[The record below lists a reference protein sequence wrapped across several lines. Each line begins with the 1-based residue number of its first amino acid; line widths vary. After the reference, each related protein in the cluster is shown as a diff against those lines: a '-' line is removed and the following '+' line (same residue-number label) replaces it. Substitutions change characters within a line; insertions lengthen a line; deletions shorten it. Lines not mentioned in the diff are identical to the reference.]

1 MANACA
7 TCASTYDSALDPAS
21 EKPLLPGRHLDC
33 CDRSVCSRCLNQN
46 KRYET
51 YCPYCQITTEPSPL
65 PQGLRDPPAYSSL
78 DDRIPPP
85 SEKPASDG
93 DDELP
98 AYSENHQA
106 IQSPPEK
113 TEQHDA
119 PAPDVLHFV
128 TPTDSMHSLA
138 LAYGVPIN
146 ALRKANNV
154 YSDHL
159 IQARRTLLIPGEYY
173 KGGVSLSPRPL
184 EGEEEEA
191 KKHKVRRWMV
201 TCKVAE

>member
-7 TCASTYDSALDPAS
+7 TCAKAYDSALDPMS

-33 CDRSVCSRCLNQN
+33 CGRSICSKCLNQN

-51 YCPYCQITTEPSPL
+51 YCPYCQITTEPSLL
-65 PQGLRDPPAYSSL
+65 PQGLKDPPAYTTL
-78 DDRIPPP
+78 DDRIQAPTLQN
-85 SEKPASDG
+85 

-98 AYSENHQA
+98 AYSAHQPV
-106 IQSPPEK
+106 QPPSEK
-113 TEQHDA
+113 IKQDELA
-119 PAPDVLHFV
+119 ADVLHFL
-128 TPTDSMHSLA
+128 TPNDSMRSLA
-138 LAYGVPIN
+138 LAYAVPIN

-159 IQARRTLLIPGEYY
+159 LQGRRTVLIPGEHY
-173 KGGVSLSPRPL
+173 KGGVSLSPRPI

-201 TCKVAE
+201 ACKVAE

>member
-1 MANACA
+1 MTNACA
-7 TCASTYDSALDPAS
+7 TCARTYDSALDPVS
-21 EKPLLPGRHLDC
+21 EKPLLPGRHLNC
-33 CDRSVCSRCLNQN
+33 CDRSICSKCLNQN
-46 KRYET
+46 KRYEV
-51 YCPYCQITTEPSPL
+51 YCPYCQISSEPSSL
-65 PQGLRDPPAYSSL
+65 PQGLKDPPAYSSL
-78 DDRIPPP
+78 DDRLSNAKPQADIGDEELPEYSAHQAPPLA
-85 SEKPASDG
+85 SEK
-93 DDELP
+93 
-98 AYSENHQA
+98 QA
-106 IQSPPEK
+106 GE
-113 TEQHDA
+113 E

-128 TPTDSMHSLA
+128 TPEDKMSSLA

-146 ALRKANNV
+146 ALRKANNI